1 MAYVM
6 KGSPFQR
13 GLVIGVANSTGISGL
28 TTKDSPMN
36 WAWLAKVGAAIAKGA
51 AAVGKAVAT
60 GAKAVGKAAVTVGKG
75 VGKAAKTVGKGVKT
89 AAQKVG
95 KGVKTAGE
103 KIGNIF
109 KGKKGTPKVGGGQFT
124 AKPKNVNLKKVD
136 LQKVD
141 RLGPKKVKVETKARD
156 MYAKADTKKIRS
168 NKGLFSAKNKELAGD
183 YLKSQ
188 LLNSVIEKGTQKQE
202 VEQSNIMGNFPE
214 MGVGGE
220 LAAGNADNISGASGL
235 TYKRKS
241 PTRKVFSP
249 FEVPQPS
256 LKKPARKWGGVNY
269 QPIQF

>member
-36 WAWLAKVGAAIAKGA
+36 WAWLAKIGAAIAKGA
-51 AAVGKAVAT
+51 AAVGKAAVA

-75 VGKAAKTVGKGVKT
+75 VGKAAQAVGKGVKT

-95 KGVKTAGE
+95 QGVKTAGE

-109 KGKKGTPKVGGGQFT
+109 KGKKGTPEVGGGQFT
-124 AKPKNVNLKKVD
+124 PAPKNINLKKVD
-136 LQKVD
+136 P
-141 RLGPKKVKVETKARD
+141 LGPKKVKV
-156 MYAKADTKKIRS
+156 DTKGPDVTARKAPKS
-168 NKGLFSAKNKELAGD
+168 NKGLFSDKNKKLAGN
-183 YLKSQ
+183 YLKSEV
-188 LLNSVIEKGTQKQE
+188 LNSVISKGTQKEQ

-214 MGVGGE
+214 MGGGGE
-220 LAAGNADNISGASGL
+220 LAAGNVDNISGASGL

-256 LKKPARKWGGVNY
+256 LKKPARKWGGISY